1 MRSQAPR
8 IVIPSRSSSR
18 RCDKD
23 PRTARN
29 GVRVPPRTNASVIAE
44 PACERSGRPDA
55 VVDLAES
62 NRSNAK
68 SGLPGSLAGDV
79 HGEHSDGL
87 VNRVGF
93 CSVVHRSAE
102 KCRDSDRFEPVI
114 WNTAAGYFSA
124 KGRAL
129 PRLDKP
135 GGELRRV
142 EVRSDVTGATLAG
155 THTRSERRIPP
166 AENADD
172 LGPYRFTRTAQLQR

>member
-1 MRSQAPR
+1 MISLASLGGLRCAHRHLASSYPADRRVAGAIR
-8 IVIPSRSSSR
+8 I
-18 RCDKD
+18 

-62 NRSNAK
+62 NHSNAK

-142 EVRSDVTGATLAG
+142 EVRSDVTGATPGRNA
-155 THTRSERRIPP
+155 HT
-166 AENADD
+166 
-172 LGPYRFTRTAQLQR
+172 Q